1 MLLPRTSPTW
11 PLFTLFLC
19 GLTWAGAVTPAP
31 TRGFAVDTSKRG
43 EVVSFYHAVY
53 MASEGYQDRIGWTG
67 VYNSLAAGAEGTV
80 SAEFA
85 GDVERRLNY
94 FRAMSGVRA
103 DVRVNSG
110 ATVNIQPGDPWV
122 PAAGTTKSAAA
133 QRSALMI
140 IRTFPGNGGLSHDP
154 SPSADGWTSA
164 AWNANHNGNLAL
176 GFFGPGALDAYFKED
191 VAGISAW
198 NFDVGH
204 RRWLLCQ
211 WCTDYATGDTPG
223 SFIAST
229 NKVRPPTNA
238 FYVIPK
244 PDELDFSIPPVFAA
258 YPSAG
263 YFPARFNTP
272 FWSLS
277 YPGADFSAAIV
288 SVTDAATQAAVPV
301 SIVSRQ
307 TGYGDHT
314 IVWQVPADTAAK
326 TVSGDRSWN
335 VRVSNIGGAGVPS
348 QHVYQVTLID
358 PERLPDTPRV
368 DGPAAPPFSGA
379 VYQVDGVADAD
390 AMEAGLFLRTSAAWS
405 EGAEDGSGSRV
416 IDGSAGS
423 YPFRAA
429 IPGYVKS
436 GAKAF
441 RLTFPTRYDP
451 FINGVPQQGFEL
463 GRELLSTAGAKLD
476 FQFRRGLMTGASKL
490 VVEYSADGG
499 LEWIALASPYSGLGG
514 SGDTVFQSASLN
526 LPATGGPIRVR
537 FRYYLADSTSALY
550 AHEDQPS
557 LATGVF
563 IDDISA
569 RGCDWLEPGATVVA
583 DGTGTFTFDPASAG
597 RPLAAGQEW
606 WLRGRA
612 LFGGKAF
619 PYGPATVVTPV
630 GPLQLSGP
638 SRPPAAGSDY
648 GFIADPAAE
657 SYQLEVAVLGDDT
670 PWTEG
675 AESTPAPRISSSISG
690 GYSLSSG
697 LKGFRRSG
705 LLAFRLALASAVDD
719 VDHFT
724 IEREVVPT
732 AASNLE
738 FWVRRG
744 VMSAS
749 NRLHV
754 ELSEDGGASW
764 TSVWNLAGQKKPDK
778 LLSLRRVPL
787 AAWAGRAIKLRFAI
801 RKDPGGSTL
810 KWNAARSGVFI
821 DDITV
826 TALSAIRSTHISEVA
841 AGALSVRL
849 DAASAG
855 GEWPAG
861 SVLRLRLR
869 SVIGAVPGPWGP
881 ALAVSPEAG
890 ASLRTA
896 ARLAVGGFDGWRAS
910 YPGRELS
917 FEGDADRD
925 GLADGVE
932 YAFSLD
938 PTDGRPVA
946 DVLSWAADGR
956 MEISRVLPTE
966 RADLV
971 YRAEWSDRL
980 GAWSAEGVEVR
991 IESGRIHASA
1001 PRGVGCRFMRWNVVE
1016 R

>member
-1 MLLPRTSPTW
+1 MS
-11 PLFTLFLC
+11 
-19 GLTWAGAVTPAP
+19 AGAVTPAP
-31 TRGFAVDTSKRG
+31 TRGFVVDTSKRG

-53 MASEGYQDRIGWTG
+53 MASEGYQNRIGWTG

-110 ATVNIQPGDPWV
+110 ATVNIEPGDPWV

-154 SPSADGWTSA
+154 APSADGWTAA

-229 NKVRPPTNA
+229 NRVRPPSNA

-263 YFPARFNTP
+263 YFPAPLNTP

-277 YPGADFSAAIV
+277 YPGADFSAATV
-288 SVTDAATQAAVPV
+288 SVTDATTLAAVPV
-301 SIVSRQ
+301 SVVSRQ
-307 TGYGDHT
+307 TGYGDNA
-314 IVWQVPADTAAK
+314 IVWQVPAATAAK
-326 TVSGDRSWN
+326 SVTADLVWN

-348 QHVYQVTLID
+348 QHVYQVTLMD
-358 PERLPDTPRV
+358 PERLPETPRIV
-368 DGPAAPPFSGA
+368 GGSAPSLAGA
-379 VYQVDGVADAD
+379 VYQVDGVPDAD
-390 AMEAGLFLRTSAAWS
+390 SMQAGLFLRTSAAWS

-423 YPFRAA
+423 YPFRAG

-451 FINGVPQQGFEL
+451 FINGVPQQSFEL
-463 GRELLSTAGAKLD
+463 GRELLPAAGAKLG
-476 FQFRRGLMTGASKL
+476 FQFRRGLMTAASKL

-499 LEWIALASPYSGLGG
+499 LDWTALGGPYSGLGG
-514 SGDTVFQSASLN
+514 SGDAVFQSASLN

-537 FRYYLADSTSALY
+537 FRYYLADSISALY
-550 AHEDQPS
+550 AHEDQPA

-569 RGCDWLEPGATVVA
+569 SGCDWLEPGATIAA
-583 DGTGTFTFDPASAG
+583 DAAGSFTFDATSAG
-597 RPLAAGQEW
+597 RPLAGGQEW

-612 LFGGKAF
+612 VFGGKAF
-619 PYGPATVVTPV
+619 PYGPATIVTPV

-638 SRPPAAGSDY
+638 ARPPASGADY
-648 GFIADPAAE
+648 GFVADPAAV

-675 AESTPAPRISSSISG
+675 AESSPPPRISSLISG
-690 GYSLSSG
+690 SYSVSSG
-697 LKGFRRSG
+697 LKGFRKSG
-705 LLAFRLALASAVDD
+705 LQAFRLALSSAADEED
-719 VDHFT
+719 LFT

-732 AASNLE
+732 VASNLE

-744 VMSAS
+744 VMSAG
-749 NRLHV
+749 NRLHA
-754 ELSEDGGASW
+754 ELSDDGGASW

-801 RKDPGGSTL
+801 RKDPAGSTL
-810 KWNAARSGVFI
+810 KWNAAKSGVFL

-826 TALSAIRSTHISEVA
+826 TAPSAIRSSHLSEVA
-841 AGALSVRL
+841 AEASSVRL

-855 GEWPAG
+855 GPLLVG
-861 SVLRLRLR
+861 SGVRLRLR
-869 SVIGAVPGPWGP
+869 SVIGGVPGDWGP
-881 ALAVSPEAG
+881 ALTVSPVDA
-890 ASLRTA
+890 APLLVA
-896 ARLAVGGFDGWRAS
+896 ARIAVGGFDGWRAS
-910 YPGRELS
+910 YPGHELS

-938 PTDGRPVA
+938 PTDGRPVP
-946 DVLSWAADGR
+946 DVLEWVGEGR
-956 MEISRVLPTE
+956 MEISRLLPAE

-971 YRAEWSDRL
+971 YRAEWSERL
-980 GAWSAEGVEVR
+980 GAWSAEGVEIR
-991 IESGRIHASA
+991 IEAGRIHASA
-1001 PRGVGCRFMRWNVVE
+1001 PRGVGSRFMRWNVVE